1 MLGVRI
7 EGKAILQGF
16 VSTSAESADETAQ
29 PPHLF
34 RLRNLAQYY
43 LLSSPVIQSPTPTKE
58 ICERTANIVERDTGR
73 NTL

>member
-1 MLGVRI
+1 LLGVRI
-7 EGKAILQGF
+7 EGQAILQGF
-16 VSTSAESADETAQ
+16 VSTFAESADETAQ
-29 PPHLF
+29 APHLF

-43 LLSSPVIQSPTPTKE
+43 LHSRPVIQRPASTKE